1 MGSRPMRRIRISDA
15 PTRLFHWSLVLLIAA
30 AWWTGEEEML
40 DWHLRIGLTILVLVV
55 FRLIWGLIG
64 SSTARFSGFVR
75 GPRAIA
81 AYLRGQAPHAVG
93 HNPLGALS
101 VLALLF
107 MAALVT
113 GLGLFASDEDGIMP
127 GPLAYRISVEAS
139 DAATELHEQGFDLL
153 LVLIALHVAAIL
165 YYALFKRDNLVGPM
179 LSGSRAMP
187 EGTDG
192 MRPAP
197 AWRALL
203 ALILAIGIGWWGW
216 SGG

>member
-1 MGSRPMRRIRISDA
+1 MGSRPMRRIRIWDA

-30 AWWTGEEEML
+30 AWWTGEEEMVE
-40 DWHLRIGLTILVLVV
+40 WHQRIGLTILILIV

-81 AYLRGQAPHAVG
+81 AYLRGQRPHAVG

-107 MAALVT
+107 MVALVT
-113 GLGLFASDEDGIMP
+113 GLGLFAGDEDGIMP

-139 DAATELHEQGFDLL
+139 DSATELHEQGFDLL
-153 LVLIALHVAAIL
+153 LVLIGLHVAAIL

-192 MRPAP
+192 MRAAP

-203 ALILAIGIGWWGW
+203 AHIRAIGVGGWIWG
-216 SGG
+216 GA